1 MSATAAPAASDRSDF
16 RTVTLGGAKLGVA
29 TAVAVVAFL
38 AASRLVPVSGGL
50 RVGVEALIVL
60 AAGVAVTFLPAQWT
74 AARSTEGIAG
84 AAAMGLV
91 GTVVFSVIDIVLL
104 RPFKA
109 YPWTWDAIGG
119 GSTWWYLP
127 VWWMLGTFVAWMGGI
142 VIAAGRNHD
151 PTHPRYERAQHP
163 PHGEVPPRA
172 SAADRVP
179 RPGICL
185 EGPQQHDI
193 DDAEDH
199 GADEAH
205 GRGARDALGA
215 PRRRPLG
222 GKEGDGHARR
232 QHDQRLDPDPQATA
246 DRYEPRRREERDDR
260 YRRRDAEFRAAQR
273 DGAEVRAVRSRGCRS
288 GRHGSS
294 LLIDG
299 VGARRG
305 NLSAGSHRANTSK
318 TTRSVMAHAASARYI
333 PRWWPATASAS
344 RRRYQGTSTASQA
357 ANGTT
362 SGDHGIR
369 RTAVAQP
376 NSTNASAV
384 HARATPRL
392 ARRPR
397 SRARVRSPRRRS
409 SSI

>member
-142 VIAAGRNHD
+142 VIAAGREATRGR
-151 PTHPRYERAQHP
+151 PALPA
-163 PHGEVPPRA
+163 V
-172 SAADRVP
+172 AAT
-179 RPGICL
+179 I
-185 EGPQQHDI
+185 
-193 DDAEDH
+193 
-199 GADEAH
+199 
-205 GRGARDALGA
+205 
-215 PRRRPLG
+215 
-222 GKEGDGHARR
+222 
-232 QHDQRLDPDPQATA
+232 
-246 DRYEPRRREERDDR
+246 
-260 YRRRDAEFRAAQR
+260 
-273 DGAEVRAVRSRGCRS
+273 
-288 GRHGSS
+288 
-294 LLIDG
+294 
-299 VGARRG
+299 VGA
-305 NLSAGSHRANTSK
+305 LI
-318 TTRSVMAHAASARYI
+318 V
-333 PRWWPATASAS
+333 
-344 RRRYQGTSTASQA
+344 
-357 ANGTT
+357 
-362 SGDHGIR
+362 
-369 RTAVAQP
+369 
-376 NSTNASAV
+376 
-384 HARATPRL
+384 RL
-392 ARRPR
+392 AGVPVALPVATGGAFTVVLAALAVLAL
-397 SRARVRSPRRRS
+397 ARKG
-409 SSI
+409 